1 MNLVAIDYILLLASL
16 FVVIRA
22 TIRGF
27 VREFLGAAALILGIA
42 AATLFSARVASLIAR
57 VVADPF
63 NHVLAFLG
71 LFIAVFLVVKLFEA
85 GLTRLVERINLESLD
100 RAAGLF
106 LGLLEALILI
116 RLFLIVLDV
125 QPFVE
130 PEQIIGG
137 SMVLAFL
144 DPVLGI
150 LPRLLD
156 GSSQPPPPT
165 PAPQPEPSGV

>member
-1 MNLVAIDYILLLASL
+1 MTLVAIDYILIVLVL

-22 TIRGF
+22 TLRGF

-42 AATLFSARVASLIAR
+42 AATLFSARVAGLLSPAI
-57 VVADPF
+57 ADPF

-71 LFIAVFLVVKLFEA
+71 LFIGVFLIVKLFEA
-85 GLTRLVERINLESLD
+85 GLTRLVDRINLESLD
-100 RAAGLF
+100 RAAGFF

-125 QPFVE
+125 QPFVD
-130 PEQIIGG
+130 PERIIGG
-137 SMVLAFL
+137 SVVLAFL

-156 GSSQPPPPT
+156 GAPDPSPAPPPPES
-165 PAPQPEPSGV
+165 PGV